1 MGGGLGTK
9 SLCLLDQVGELMLN
23 RLKKRFGKSFLN
35 KYKLRVQKNSN
46 TSLGHCLKVAKE
58 MIIKSKYCFLI
69 TNGEGNWPSA
79 RMVQPIL
86 ESDTFVV
93 WFGTNP
99 TLRKIREIKENP
111 YVTIA
116 FGQESDNANLIIY
129 GKSSIENGVRERVKH
144 WIGSW
149 IMFFSSPRGEDFVS
163 IRVEPMEMEIMN
175 FKRYIVTEPFGLKPI
190 RLKINKGIWEITNK
204 A

>member
-1 MGGGLGTK
+1 
-9 SLCLLDQVGELMLN
+9 MLN
-23 RLKKRFGKSFLN
+23 RLKKRFGKSLLN
-35 KYKLRVQKNSN
+35 KYKLRVQKKSN
-46 TSLGHCLKVAKE
+46 TSLDHCLKVARE
-58 MIIKSKYCFLI
+58 MVNKSKYCFLI
-69 TNGEGNWPSA
+69 TNSEGNWPSA
-79 RMVQPIL
+79 RMVQPIVEL
-86 ESDTFVV
+86 DTFVV

-99 TLRKIREIKENP
+99 KLRKIREIKKNP

-116 FGQESDNANLIIY
+116 FGKESDNANLIIY
-129 GKSSIENGVRERVKH
+129 GKSSIENGVREKVKH
-144 WIGSW
+144 WIDSW

-163 IRVEPMEMEIMN
+163 IRVEPMEMEIIN

>member
-1 MGGGLGTK
+1 
-9 SLCLLDQVGELMLN
+9 MLN

-46 TSLGHCLKVAKE
+46 TSLEYCLKVAKE
-58 MIIKSKYCFLI
+58 MINKSKYCFLI
-69 TNGEGNWPSA
+69 TNGEENWPSA
-79 RMVQPIL
+79 RMVQPIV
-86 ESDTFVV
+86 ESDTFVI
-93 WFGTNP
+93 WIGTNP

-129 GKSSIENGVRERVKH
+129 GKSTIENGVRERIKH
-144 WIGSW
+144 WIDSW
-149 IMFFSSPRGEDFVS
+149 IMFFSSPRGEDFIS